1 MAQKATM
8 NVTVNKE
15 KSEIV
20 PIKKYEVLRPLV
32 NYDESEYELTWD
44 GMKKKVL
51 YLSAGYIE
59 NEDMDWVSKAKHW

>member
-1 MAQKATM
+1 M

-15 KSEIV
+15 KRENV

-44 GMKKKVL
+44 EL
-51 YLSAGYIE
+51 
-59 NEDMDWVSKAKHW
+59 NN